1 MAATE
6 KDYDMVCEPVATTYG
21 MSDQL
26 LSSGLLTQ
34 ISGLST
40 ADKKCLI
47 SYIAQEVASDE
58 DIDDDALW
66 DTYDSGLPP
75 YTLEE
80 LHARIEE
87 SHQQYLRG
95 EYVTAEESDAELKKE
110 FPWLR

>member
-1 MAATE
+1 MA
-6 KDYDMVCEPVATTYG
+6 KCNDKVSEPMLMTYG
-21 MSDQL
+21 MSENL
-26 LSSGLLTQ
+26 VNSGLLTQ

-47 SYIAQEVASDE
+47 SYITQEVASDE
-58 DIDDDALW
+58 DVDDDALW

-80 LHARIEE
+80 LNARIDE

-95 EYVTAEESDAELKKE
+95 EYVTAEESDAMLKRE
-110 FPWLR
+110 FLWLQ

>member
-1 MAATE
+1 MDKYNNDKVGESLA
-6 KDYDMVCEPVATTYG
+6 MTYG
-21 MSDQL
+21 MSDNL
-26 LSSGLLTQ
+26 VNSGLLTQ
-34 ISGLST
+34 ISSLST

-47 SYIAQEVASDE
+47 GYITQEVASDE

-80 LHARIEE
+80 LYARIDE

-95 EYVTAEESDAELKKE
+95 EVYTEEEVREELNKE

>member
-1 MAATE
+1 MG
-6 KDYDMVCEPVATTYG
+6 KYNDKVSEPMLMTYG
-21 MSDQL
+21 MSENL
-26 LSSGLLTQ
+26 VNSGLLTQ

-47 SYIAQEVASDE
+47 NYITQEVAIDE
-58 DIDDDALW
+58 DDDDVW

-80 LHARIEE
+80 LHARINE

-95 EYVTAEESDAELKKE
+95 ECVTAEESDAMLKKE
-110 FPWLR
+110 FSWLQ

>member
-1 MAATE
+1 M
-6 KDYDMVCEPVATTYG
+6 TYG
-21 MSDQL
+21 MSESL
-26 LSSGLLTQ
+26 VNSGLLAQ

-47 SYIAQEVASDE
+47 GYITQEMAYDDV
-58 DIDDDALW
+58 DDDAAW

-80 LHARIEE
+80 LNARIDE

-95 EYVTAEESDAELKKE
+95 EYVTAEESDAMLRRE
-110 FPWLR
+110 FLWLQ

>member
-1 MAATE
+1 MG
-6 KDYDMVCEPVATTYG
+6 KYNDKVSEPMLMTYG
-21 MSDQL
+21 MSENL
-26 LSSGLLTQ
+26 VNSGLLTQ

-47 SYIAQEVASDE
+47 NYITQEVAIDE
-58 DIDDDALW
+58 DDDDVW

-80 LHARIEE
+80 LHARINE

-95 EYVTAEESDAELKKE
+95 EVYTEEEVREELKRE
-110 FPWLR
+110 FSWLR